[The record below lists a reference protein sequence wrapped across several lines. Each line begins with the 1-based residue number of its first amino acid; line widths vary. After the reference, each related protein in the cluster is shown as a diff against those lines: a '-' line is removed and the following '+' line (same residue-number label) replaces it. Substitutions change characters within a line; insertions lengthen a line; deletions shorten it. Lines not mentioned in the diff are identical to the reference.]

1 MRMEST
7 RISEY
12 QSHDEDQDGQTFCI
26 DESSSHSGNGVARS
40 RVGVEKE
47 HWQEQLRKFYTASLS
62 SHHYTD
68 ARRRIFKQLV
78 ESLMYEGVIEYTSR
92 EEQGFNVWEIEG
104 LGLNGERVFYACRG
118 TSHLTFGRLRLNHEP
133 ITRRVFMDETPAWGS
148 GSSSIQKGERIQA
161 VEVGQEAESISLFL
175 LEVGPAIGADEG
187 KLLHFVKELEQTLI
201 NDTLARYVRAERQT
215 DLHALPDEDWESGII
230 EGHPYHPSYK
240 SRIGFRIEDQLEY
253 GPEFRGCIK
262 PIWVGIHKQNA
273 RISHGTNEHGPA
285 AREWLQNQLGE
296 QVLDRFLTALQE
308 MGADPAEYVMMPV
321 HPWQWRTTISS
332 VLAEDIRNGS
342 IVPLG
347 SSEDRYTAQQSI
359 RTLANRSR
367 PNSPYL
373 KLSLSMINTSTSR
386 VIAPHTVENAPRITD
401 WLQGISKQ
409 DPYLRDELR
418 VILLGEI
425 AGVAYD
431 NHQIPDVLKPLSYGV
446 LSCIW
451 RESVHSR
458 LEPGESAIPFNALST
473 LDYAG
478 RPAIDPWVKKLGADE
493 WLSELLLTAV
503 RPLIHWLFAHGIALE
518 SHAQNMLLIHR
529 EGRPS
534 RIALKDFHDGIRFT
548 REALADPKLCPAL
561 VEVPEYHRRVNRNSF
576 LETEEPTEVRD
587 FIHDAFFFI
596 NLGELALFM
605 HEHYQIREQTFWNKV
620 RKIITDYQ
628 QHFPEFHERYER
640 YSLFDPEIGVE
651 QLTKRRMFP
660 DDELRIH
667 QVPNPLAH
675 RIMDKFGSNEDEL
688 KNSI

>member
-1 MRMEST
+1 MERT
-7 RISEY
+7 RISEC
-12 QSHDEDQDGQTFCI
+12 QSHDEDQGRQSFCI
-26 DESSSHSGNGVARS
+26 DESSSHSENGVAS
-40 RVGVEKE
+40 PGLGVEKE
-47 HWQEQLRKFYTASLS
+47 HWQEQQRKLYTAALS

-68 ARRRIFKQLV
+68 ARRRIFRQLV
-78 ESLMYEGVIEYTSR
+78 ESLMYEGVIEYSSQK
-92 EEQGFNVWEIEG
+92 ESGFNVWEMEG
-104 LGLNGERVFYACRG
+104 TGLNGERVIYACKG
-118 TSHLTFGRLRLNHEP
+118 TRHPTFGRLRLNHEP
-133 ITRRVFMDETPAWGS
+133 MTRRVDVDEIPAS
-148 GSSSIQKGERIQA
+148 KGSSFQRGESIQLETI
-161 VEVGQEAESISLFL
+161 EGQEAESISLFL
-175 LEVGPAIGADEG
+175 LEVGPAIGANEG

-201 NDTLARYVRAERQT
+201 NDTLARYVRAERQNN
-215 DLHALPDEDWESGII
+215 LHALPDEDWESGII

-253 GPEFRGCIK
+253 GPEFGGWIR

-273 RISHGTNEHGPA
+273 RISHGANEHGLDTGD
-285 AREWLQNQLGE
+285 WLQEQLGE
-296 QVLDRFLTALQE
+296 RELERFFMALQE
-308 MGADPAEYVMMPV
+308 NGVDPAEYVLMPV
-321 HPWQWRTTISS
+321 HPWQWRTTVSS

-367 PNSPYL
+367 PHLPYL
-373 KLSLSMINTSTSR
+373 KLSLSMINTSTGR

-401 WLQGISKQ
+401 WLQGIHKQ

-431 NHQIPDVLKPLSYGV
+431 NHQIPDALKPLSYGV

-458 LEPGESAIPFNALST
+458 LEQGESAIPFNALAT
-473 LDYAG
+473 LDHAG
-478 RPAIDPWVKKLGADE
+478 HPAIDPWVKKLGAEE
-493 WLSELLLTAV
+493 WLSELLLTSV

-529 EGRPS
+529 EGKPF

-548 REALADPKLCPAL
+548 RDALSDPQLCPAL
-561 VEVPEYHRRVNRNSF
+561 VEVTEYHRRVNRNSF
-576 LETEEPTEVRD
+576 LETEEPAEVRD

-605 HEHYQIREQTFWNKV
+605 QEHYQITEQYFWNIV

-628 QHFPEFHERYER
+628 QRFPEFQARYEL

-651 QLTKRRMFP
+651 QLTKRRLFP

-675 RIMDKFGSNEDEL
+675 SFMDKYGSDEDEI

>member
-1 MRMEST
+1 MENT
-7 RISEY
+7 RITEY
-12 QSHDEDQDGQTFCI
+12 QSHDEDPYWQPFCME
-26 DESSSHSGNGVARS
+26 ESSSHSGNGAASS
-40 RVGVEKE
+40 RLAVEKE
-47 HWQEQLRKFYTASLS
+47 HWQEQQRELYTAALS
-62 SHHYTD
+62 SQHYTD
-68 ARRRIFKQLV
+68 ARRRIFRQLV
-78 ESLMYEGVIEYTSR
+78 ESLMYEGVIAYSSR
-92 EEQGFNVWEIEG
+92 EEQGFNVWEMEG
-104 LGLNGERVFYACRG
+104 LGLNGERVIYACKG
-118 TSHLTFGRLRLNHEP
+118 TRHLTFGRLRLNHEP
-133 ITRRVFMDETPAWGS
+133 MTRRVCVDEIPALEERS
-148 GSSSIQKGERIQA
+148 GVQRQQHIQPGTTT
-161 VEVGQEAESISLFL
+161 GQEAESISLFL
-175 LEVGPAIGADEG
+175 LEVGPAISADEG

-253 GPEFRGCIK
+253 GPEFGRCIK
-262 PIWVGIHKQNA
+262 PIWIAIHKQNA
-273 RISHGTNEHGPA
+273 RISHGANEYGPTT
-285 AREWLQNQLGE
+285 REWLKDQLGE
-296 QVLDRFLTALQE
+296 QVLERFLTALQE
-308 MGADPAEYVMMPV
+308 MGADPAEYMLMPV

-347 SSEDRYTAQQSI
+347 NSEDRYTAQQSI

-373 KLSLSMINTSTSR
+373 KLSLSMINTSTGR

-425 AGVAYD
+425 AGVTYD
-431 NHQIPDVLKPLSYGV
+431 NHQIPEALQPLSYGV

-458 LEPGESAIPFNALST
+458 LEPGESAIPFNALAT

-478 RPAIDPWVKKLGADE
+478 RPVIDPWVKKSGAE
-493 WLSELLLTAV
+493 VWLSELLLTSV

-529 EGRPS
+529 GGLPS

-548 REALADPKLCPAL
+548 KNALSDPKLCPAL

-576 LETEEPTEVRD
+576 LETDAPAEVRD

-605 HEHYQIREQTFWNKV
+605 QEHYQIREQTFWNQV

-628 QHFPEFHERYER
+628 QRFPEFHERYEQ
-640 YSLFDPEIGVE
+640 YSLFDSEIGVE
-651 QLTKRRMFP
+651 QLTKRRLFP

-675 RIMDKFGSNEDEL
+675 PIMDKYGSIEDEL

>member
-12 QSHDEDQDGQTFCI
+12 QSHDEDQERQPFCKE
-26 DESSSHSGNGVARS
+26 DSFSHPENVVASSRL
-40 RVGVEKE
+40 GVEKE
-47 HWQEQLRKFYTASLS
+47 HWQNQQRKLYTAALS
-62 SHHYTD
+62 SYHYTD
-68 ARRRIFKQLV
+68 ARRRIFRQLV
-78 ESLMYEGVIEYTSR
+78 ESLMYEGVMEYTSR
-92 EEQGFNVWEIEG
+92 EEQGFNVWEMEG
-104 LGLNGERVFYACRG
+104 TGLNGERVIYACKG
-118 TSHLTFGRLRLNHEP
+118 TGHFTFGRLRLNHEP
-133 ITRRVFMDETPAWGS
+133 ITRRVYVDETPAS
-148 GSSSIQKGERIQA
+148 KSNSIQKREPILPGTTA
-161 VEVGQEAESISLFL
+161 GQEAESISLFL

-253 GPEFRGCIK
+253 GPEFGGCIK

-285 AREWLQNQLGE
+285 TREWLQDQLSE
-296 QVLDRFLTALQE
+296 QVLERFLTALQE

-342 IVPLG
+342 IVTLG

-373 KLSLSMINTSTSR
+373 KLSLSMINTSTGR

-451 RESVHSR
+451 RESVYSR

-478 RPAIDPWVKKLGADE
+478 RPVIDPWVKKLGPDE

-605 HEHYQIREQTFWNKV
+605 QEHYQIREQTFWNSV

-628 QHFPEFHERYER
+628 QRFPEFHERYEL

-651 QLTKRRMFP
+651 QLTKRRLFP
-660 DDELRIH
+660 DHELRIH
-667 QVPNPLAH
+667 QVPNPLEH
-675 RIMDKFGSNEDEL
+675 TIMDKYGSDEDEL

>member
-1 MRMEST
+1 MEST
-7 RISEY
+7 RKSEY
-12 QSHDEDQDGQTFCI
+12 QRNDEDWDRQPFCNE
-26 DESSSHSGNGVARS
+26 ESSSQVRNGV
-40 RVGVEKE
+40 VGFGLEIE
-47 HWQEQLRKFYTASLS
+47 NECWQAQQRKLYTAALS

-68 ARRRIFKQLV
+68 ARRRIFRQLV
-78 ESLMYEGVIEYTSR
+78 ESLMYEGVMDYTSR
-92 EEQGFNVWEIEG
+92 EAQGFNIWEMEG
-104 LGLNGERVFYACRG
+104 KGLNGERVIYACKG
-118 TSHLTFGRLRLNHEP
+118 TRHLTFGRLRLNHEP
-133 ITRRVFMDETPAWGS
+133 MTRRVCVDEVPAS
-148 GSSSIQKGERIQA
+148 ESRIMQKGEGFQHEA
-161 VEVGQEAESISLFL
+161 ADCQEAESISLFL

-201 NDTLARYVRAERQT
+201 NDTLARYVRAERQN
-215 DLHALPDEDWESGII
+215 DFHALSDEDWESGII

-240 SRIGFRIEDQLEY
+240 SRIGFRVEDQLDY
-253 GPEFRGCIK
+253 GPEFGGWIR
-262 PIWVGIHKQNA
+262 PIWVGIHKQYA
-273 RISHGTNEHGPA
+273 RISHGVNEHGPA
-285 AREWLQNQLGE
+285 TREWLRDQLGD
-296 QVLDRFLTALQE
+296 QVLERFLTALQE
-308 MGADPAEYVMMPV
+308 MGADPAEYVLMPV

-332 VLAEDIRNGS
+332 VLAEDICNGS
-342 IVPLG
+342 IVVLG

-373 KLSLSMINTSTSR
+373 KLSLSMINTSTGR
-386 VIAPHTVENAPRITD
+386 VIAPHTVENAPLITD
-401 WLQGISKQ
+401 WLQGINKQ
-409 DPYLRDELR
+409 DPYMRDELR

-431 NHQIPDVLKPLSYGV
+431 NHQIPDALKPLSYGV

-458 LEPGESAIPFNALST
+458 LEPGESAIPFNALAT
-473 LDYAG
+473 LDPAG
-478 RPAIDPWVKKLGADE
+478 RPVIDPWVKRLGADE
-493 WLSELLLTAV
+493 WLSELLKTSV

-518 SHAQNMLLIHR
+518 SHAQNMLLVHQ
-529 EGRPS
+529 EGKPS

-548 REALADPKLCPAL
+548 REALADPNLCPAL

-576 LETEEPTEVRD
+576 LETDAPAEVRD

-605 HEHYQIREQTFWNKV
+605 QEHYQIREQTFWNKV

-628 QHFPEFHERYER
+628 RRFPEFHERYKL
-640 YSLFDPEIGVE
+640 YSLFDSKIGVE
-651 QLTKRRMFP
+651 QLTKRRLFP

-675 RIMDKFGSNEDEL
+675 QIMDKYGSNKDGL